1 MHHKSIYTSYEF
13 SELRV
18 SSSSFVGV
26 SSLAGRSPSTKGYAM
41 TSLTVDGALAFGTL
55 TAPGFFALNA
65 ASHASESDASAS
77 GLGLALHPP
86 APRDARPL
94 LTKSGS
100 AAKAASAAAPARVVP
115 PARGHRLV
123 RARARGRAARMEPSW
138 PQALR
143 GRGGL

>member
-65 ASHASESDASAS
+65 ASQASDSDASAS
-77 GLGLALHPP
+77 GRGRARQPP

-100 AAKAASAAAPARVVP
+100 AAKAASAAAPARV
-115 PARGHRLV
+115 GSTDLRL
-123 RARARGRAARMEPSW
+123 GMI
-138 PQALR
+138 
-143 GRGGL
+143 

>member
-55 TAPGFFALNA
+55 TAPGFLAEKA

-77 GLGLALHPP
+77 GRGLALQL
-86 APRDARPL
+86 RP
-94 LTKSGS
+94 
-100 AAKAASAAAPARVVP
+100 
-115 PARGHRLV
+115 
-123 RARARGRAARMEPSW
+123 
-138 PQALR
+138 
-143 GRGGL
+143 